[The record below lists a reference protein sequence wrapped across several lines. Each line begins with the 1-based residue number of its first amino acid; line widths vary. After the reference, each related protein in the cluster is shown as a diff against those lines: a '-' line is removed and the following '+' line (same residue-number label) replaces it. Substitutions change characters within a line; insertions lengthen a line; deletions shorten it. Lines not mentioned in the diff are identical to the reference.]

1 MSKTT
6 DSLRRASASR
16 DAQTTAVEAQARV
29 DAQNLILNENKRL
42 AEINS
47 EQAEALRVSQLAQ
60 LVKQGGDLSPSQV
73 AELQQANTPAA
84 VKTLKRSG
92 NYHDP
97 ASDLSKGAAIAAVGA
112 VGIAAFGP
120 IAVPVLGASKVLE
133 RVFSPKN

>member
-47 EQAEALRVSQLAQ
+47 EQA
-60 LVKQGGDLSPSQV
+60 
-73 AELQQANTPAA
+73 
-84 VKTLKRSG
+84 
-92 NYHDP
+92 
-97 ASDLSKGAAIAAVGA
+97 GA

-133 RVFSPKN
+133 RVLSPKN